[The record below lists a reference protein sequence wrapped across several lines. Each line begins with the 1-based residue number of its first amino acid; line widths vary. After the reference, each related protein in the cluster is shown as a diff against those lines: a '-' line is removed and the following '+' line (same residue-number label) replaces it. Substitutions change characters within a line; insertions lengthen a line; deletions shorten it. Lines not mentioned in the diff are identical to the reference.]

1 MATAVKLLD
10 CDTKPALLLK
20 IAPDLNEAEMKDIAA
35 VSRTGRERRVGRKR
49 DTTGSAGQA
58 IRRRWPH
65 CEQHDDRTTRDT
77 QERTQGRG

>member
-35 VSRTGRERRVGRKR
+35 VSKTGRKR
-49 DTTGSAGQA
+49 EKG
-58 IRRRWPH
+58 R
-65 CEQHDDRTTRDT
+65 EE
-77 QERTQGRG
+77 ERYYR